1 MVTVRAPSTLKMEE
15 PSTSTLRENAHLGR
29 GSDDS
34 ALPSQGSGR
43 EADSWPQTWEGR
55 PWQVLTA
62 HDNGQMQ
69 VWDASLGALQPLLR
83 IGQPTAPAR

>member
-1 MVTVRAPSTLKMEE
+1 MVKVRAPSTLKMDE
-15 PSTSTLRENAHLGR
+15 PSTSTLREDAHLGR
-29 GSDDS
+29 ASDDS

-43 EADSWPQTWEGR
+43 ESDGWPQLWEGR